1 MTAQAKAFVP
11 APDQASHIAID
22 ARAIKSSTG
31 TVLQMLLPH
40 LQRLD
45 TKRRYTIIMKEED
58 RGFWT
63 PSASN
68 FSTVYID
75 VEDYSFGVQTRY
87 LSLLNTLRADLV
99 WFFMPEQPLLY
110 RGRVVTTFHDFTMQ
124 KTPTVGTKRRLRSYV
139 KIPVGRA
146 AFAAAARKSTLI
158 SCPSEYTRQDLL
170 GRYDIDPGKVR
181 TIYNGAEVTLHEL
194 APYPHDFGRFL
205 LYVGQHGWHKNVP
218 RLCEAHQ
225 ALLERH
231 PDLGLVFV
239 GKLDFYVQRTKD
251 WCEAQGLR
259 NIHFT
264 GFLPDGQRDWLYSQ
278 AAAYVF
284 PSLAE
289 GFGLPGIEAMG
300 HGTPVVSSNATCLPE
315 VYGEAA
321 QYFDPE
327 DVTDITRAIEEV
339 LTDPALR
346 DTLIARGRAQAAR
359 YSYARMAQETLDLF
373 DEAGKQS
380 A

>member
-1 MTAQAKAFVP
+1 V
-11 APDQASHIAID
+11 HIAID
-22 ARAIKSSTG
+22 ARAINSSTG

-45 TKRRYTIIMKEED
+45 TQHRYTIIMKEQD

-63 PSASN
+63 PAAPN
-68 FSTVYID
+68 FSTAFVD
-75 VEDYSFGVQTRY
+75 AADYSVAIQTR
-87 LSLLNTLRADLV
+87 LLALLNRLNPDLA

-110 RGRVVTTFHDFTMQ
+110 RGRVVTMFHDFTMQ
-124 KTPTVGTKRRLRSYV
+124 KVPPRDARRLRSFI
-139 KIPVGRA
+139 KLPVGRF
-146 AFAAAARKSTLI
+146 AFWAAARKSTRI
-158 SCPSEYTRQDLL
+158 ICPSEFTRQELL
-170 GRYDIDPGKVR
+170 ARYGTDPAKVR
-181 TIYNGAEVTLHEL
+181 TVYNGAE
-194 APYPHDFGRFL
+194 APLVEKLDPYQHGFDRFL
-205 LYVGQHGWHKNVP
+205 LYVGQHGWHKNVR

-225 ALLERH
+225 SLLARH

-239 GKLDFYVQRTKD
+239 GKIDRFVEQTRQ
-251 WCEAQGLR
+251 WCREQGLR

-264 GFLPDGQRDWLYSQ
+264 GFLPDTQRDWLYAQ

-315 VYGEAA
+315 IYGDAA
-321 QYFDPE
+321 LYFDPE
-327 DVTDITRAIEEV
+327 NVADMASAIDRV
-339 LTDPALR
+339 LTDDRLR
-346 DTLIARGRAQAAR
+346 QDLAQAGPQQAAR
-359 YSYARMAQETLDLF
+359 YSYERMAHELLEVFEQ
-373 DEAGKQS
+373 AV